1 MSFDAPTR
9 RPVPHRLAIIIT
21 IVSANMLALAATDL
35 YLPSV
40 PYLPEI
46 LGTSIEGV
54 QFTLVAFSIGFALS
68 QILFGAAGDL
78 WNRRWVLVGSL
89 AVFVPASA
97 WCALSGSAEGLI
109 AARVLQGFAAS
120 ASATLTVP
128 MIKPLFD
135 EARAVHAISVI
146 GGVDAIIPALAP
158 ILGAW
163 IFFQFGWAAN
173 FWVIVIIGV
182 PILGAAIWYV
192 PNDRPESPHTSI
204 WPVLMGYFILLRH
217 KAFMGYAVSH
227 GFSLGGLLAV
237 VFSTPTLIVEHMG
250 GGPAQ
255 YVYVQVIWVAIF
267 LIAASMT
274 GRLMARFTAD
284 GLIWLGNFIQIAS
297 AVALL
302 IYALVADNPHWL
314 GLALCGL
321 PYCIGLGLRG
331 GAGFSRAI
339 DAVPNYG
346 ARASSLIIFFS
357 MALTAVGTGAIA
369 PFLEEGLL
377 GAGII
382 MLVMSIAALG
392 VLTLI
397 RGRGE

>member
-1 MSFDAPTR
+1 MSPQAVR
-9 RPVPHRLAIIIT
+9 HRFAIIVT

-46 LGTSIEGV
+46 LGTNIEGI
-54 QFTLVAFSIGFALS
+54 QFTLVAFSAGFAVS

-78 WNRRWVLVGSL
+78 WNRRWILVGSL
-89 AVFVPASA
+89 MVFVPASA
-97 WCALSGSAEGLI
+97 WCALSGSVEGLI

-146 GGVDAIIPALAP
+146 GGIDAIIPAFAP

-163 IFFQFGWAAN
+163 IFTQFGWAAN
-173 FWVIVIIGV
+173 FWIVVLVGL
-182 PILGAAIWYV
+182 PILAAAIWYV
-192 PNDRPESPHTSI
+192 PDDRPESHHVSI
-204 WPVLMGYFILLRH
+204 WPVLMGFFTLLRH
-217 KAFMGYAVSH
+217 KVFMGYAVSH

-237 VFSTPTLIVEHMG
+237 VFSAPTLIVTHMG
-250 GGPAQ
+250 GGPTE
-255 YVYVQVIWVAIF
+255 YVYCQILWVGMF
-267 LIAASMT
+267 LVTANAT
-274 GRLMARFTAD
+274 GRLGRYFSAD
-284 GLIWLGNFIQIAS
+284 ALIWLANFIQIAS
-297 AVALL
+297 AFVLL
-302 IYALVADNPHWL
+302 GYTALVAAPHWL
-314 GLALCGL
+314 GFGLAGV

-339 DAVPNYG
+339 DAVPAYG

-357 MALTAVGTGAIA
+357 MLLTALATGAVA
-369 PFLEEGLL
+369 PFIDQGLWSA
-377 GAGII
+377 GAI
-382 MLVMSIAALG
+382 MLIMSLAALA
-392 VLTLI
+392 VLPLI
-397 RGRGE
+397 RQNRLLTKS